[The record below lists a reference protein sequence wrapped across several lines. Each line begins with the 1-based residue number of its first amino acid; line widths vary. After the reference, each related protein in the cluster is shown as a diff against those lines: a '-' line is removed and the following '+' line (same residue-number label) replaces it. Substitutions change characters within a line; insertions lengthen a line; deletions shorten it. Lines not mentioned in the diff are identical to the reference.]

1 MKEPYGKNLIKIIAA
16 GCALA
21 LYLMLRRMTGFSIPC
36 IFRTVT
42 GFKCP
47 GCGVTHMLEC
57 MLKLDMKGAREANP
71 FLFFTSPFLLFEI
84 IYGFL
89 VPHNNSKFHRI
100 NNYILIVYCI
110 ALIIFGVWRNL
121 PLSL

>member
-1 MKEPYGKNLIKIIAA
+1 MKAPYKKNLLRIIAA

-36 IFRTVT
+36 LFRTVT

-57 MLKLDMKGAREANP
+57 MLRLDMKGAREANP
-71 FLFFTSPFLLFEI
+71 FLFFTSPFLLFEL
-84 IYGFL
+84 IYVFL
-89 VPHNNSKFHRI
+89 VPRTNSKFHRI
-100 NNYILIVYCI
+100 NNHILIVYCI

-121 PLSL
+121 PLS